1 MSDYLTRQNII
12 DELEFDPRIDASRI
26 GVTVENGVVTLTGN
40 VSNYG
45 QKLAAERAA
54 ARVVGVRGIAQ
65 EIQVQPAH
73 SPANDDAEIAR
84 RALDMMRWSTMVPE
98 GQVLVAVEN
107 GHLTLT
113 GALQWDYQRAGAESA
128 IEHIPGVTGVTNLI
142 ELKPRVSQIDLK
154 ANIDSAMRRR
164 ADLDH
169 EAIRT
174 IVTGNR
180 VILEGHV
187 NSWNGRTIAEQAAR
201 STSGVTSVD
210 NRIMVSARHPVEAA
224 RSK

>member
-1 MSDYLTRQNII
+1 MNDYLTRQNII

-26 GVTVENGVVTLTGN
+26 GVSVENGVVTLTGT
-40 VSNYG
+40 VLNYG

-142 ELKPRVSQIDLK
+142 ELKPRVSEIDLK

-174 IVTGNR
+174 VVVGNR

-224 RSK
+224 RSN